1 MNKWSWLSAI
11 LLLAGAAYAL
21 QKAAPLRGDWVPDEV
36 APGVYVIHGPTEFPS
51 SSNQGFMNNPAFVI
65 TGEGVVV
72 IDPGSSVQAG
82 RMVLKQLKKI
92 TDKPVTH
99 VLDTHVHG
107 DHWLGN
113 QAISEA
119 YPKAKF
125 LAHPEMIRRAHDFAA
140 DRWLQIMEES
150 TGGFTSGTR
159 AVIPETL
166 IDDGKTLETGGIHFR
181 IYAPGAAHSGTDI
194 MIEVVED
201 KLLFLGDN
209 VTYKRLP
216 RLNDATFK
224 GSISACDVALNTD
237 AGTFVPGHGPVGGRE
252 IVEAYK
258 TYLATLYELASKY
271 YEDDLADFEMKPKIV
286 EALNSYADWVNF
298 EDEVG
303 RHISLAILEYE
314 GSM

>member
-1 MNKWSWLSAI
+1 MHRLVI
-11 LLLAGAAYAL
+11 TLLLLIPALVCSGLNAGTMVRDYPAR
-21 QKAAPLRGDWVPDEV
+21 KISPHTWVIEGPLG
-36 APGVYVIHGPTEFPS
+36 FPS
-51 SSNQGFMNNPAFVI
+51 VENQGFMNNPAFVV
-65 TGEGVVV
+65 TGDGVVV

-82 RMVLKQLKKI
+82 RMVLKQLKGI

-99 VLDTHVHG
+99 VLDTHIHG

-125 LAHPEMIRRAHDFAA
+125 LAHPEMIRRAHDYAA

-150 TGGFTSGTR
+150 TGGFTAGTQ
-159 AVIPETL
+159 AIIPETS
-166 IDDGKTLETGGIHFR
+166 IDDGKTLEAGGIHFR
-181 IYAPGAAHSGTDI
+181 VYAPGAAHSGTDI

-216 RLNDATFK
+216 RMNDATFK
-224 GSISACDVALNTD
+224 GSINACEVALNTD
-237 AGTFVPGHGPVGGRE
+237 AEKFVPGHGPVGGRE

-271 YEDDLADFEMKPKIV
+271 YEEDLADFEMKPKIV
-286 EALNSYADWVNF
+286 EALNTYANWVNF

-314 GSM
+314 GSL

>member
-1 MNKWSWLSAI
+1 MHRLAI
-11 LLLAGAAYAL
+11 TLLFLTPVLVSGGL
-21 QKAAPLRGDWVPDEV
+21 KAETMVRDYPARNISPHTWVIEGPLG
-36 APGVYVIHGPTEFPS
+36 FPS
-51 SSNQGFMNNPAFVI
+51 VENQGFMNNPAFVI

-82 RMVLKQLKKI
+82 RMVLKQLKEI
-92 TDKPVTH
+92 TDKPITH

-113 QAISEA
+113 QAISET
-119 YPKAKF
+119 YPKAQI
-125 LAHPEMIRRAHDFAA
+125 LAHPEMIRRAHEFAA
-140 DRWLQIMEES
+140 DSWLKIMEES
-150 TGGFTSGTR
+150 TGGFTSGTL
-159 AVIPETL
+159 AVIPETG
-166 IDDGKTLETGGIHFR
+166 IDDGKTLEVGGIHFR

-224 GSISACDVALNTD
+224 GSINACDVALSTD
-237 AGTFVPGHGPVGGRE
+237 AGIFVPGHGPVGGRE

-271 YEDDLADFEMKPKIV
+271 YEEDLADFEMKPKIV
-286 EALNSYADWVNF
+286 EALNTYAEWVNF

-314 GSM
+314 GSF